1 MAVIEQVIAREILD
15 SRGNPTVEVEVC
27 LEDGTIAT
35 AAVPSGASTG
45 KFEAVELRDGDKS
58 RYSGKG
64 VLTAIDN
71 VNAKIGPAIIGY
83 DATEQ
88 VAIDNLMLK
97 LDGTDNKSNLGAN
110 AILGVSMAVAR
121 AAAESLDLPLFAYLG
136 GFNAKE
142 LPVPMMN
149 ILNGGAHAD
158 NNVDIQEF
166 MIMPVG
172 AESFAEALR
181 SCAEVYHTLKSVL
194 HNKGL
199 STAVGDEGGF
209 APNLEGTED
218 ALNSILAAIKAAGYE
233 PGKDVM
239 IGMDCASSEFYH
251 DGIYD
256 YTKFEGE
263 KGKKRTSAEQVDYLE
278 ELINKFP
285 IDSIEDGMNENDWEG
300 WKKLTERIGNRCQL
314 VGDDLFVTN
323 VDFLAMGIEKGCA
336 NSILIKVNQIGSLTE
351 TLNAIEMA
359 HRHGYTTVTSHRSG
373 ETEDATI
380 ADIAV
385 ATNSGQIKTGSLSRS
400 DRMAKYNQLLRIE
413 EELGDLAVYG
423 YKRIK

>member
-1 MAVIEQVIAREILD
+1 MKIETIKAREILD
-15 SRGNPTVEVEVC
+15 SRGNPTVEVDVI
-27 LEDGTIAT
+27 LDSGIMGR

-45 KFEAVELRDGDKS
+45 VHEALELRDGDKN
-58 RYSGKG
+58 RYGGKG
-64 VLTAIDN
+64 VEKAVCHVNDVIAKALKGANPFEQSRIDS
-71 VNAKIGPAIIGY
+71 ALIA
-83 DATEQ
+83 
-88 VAIDNLMLK
+88 
-97 LDGTDNKSNLGAN
+97 LDGTATKSKLGAN
-110 AILGVSMAVAR
+110 AILGVSLAVAK
-121 AAAESLDLPLFAYLG
+121 AAAAQLGMPLYRYVG
-136 GFNAKE
+136 GVDTYVM
-142 LPVPMMN
+142 PVPMMN
-149 ILNGGAHAD
+149 IINGGSHSDAPIAF
-158 NNVDIQEF
+158 QEF
-166 MIMPVG
+166 MIRPVG
-172 AESFAEALR
+172 ANSFREGLR
-181 SCAEVYHTLKSVL
+181 MGAEVFHALKKVL
-194 HNKGL
+194 HDRGL

-209 APNLEGTED
+209 APGLAGTED
-218 ALNSILAAIKAAGYE
+218 ALDSIIAAIKAAGYE

-239 IGMDCASSEFYH
+239 IAMDCASSEFYH

-256 YTKFEGE
+256 YSKFEGE
-263 KGKKRTSAEQVDYLE
+263 KGKKRTANEQVDYLE
-278 ELINKFP
+278 ELINKYP
-285 IDSIEDGMNENDWEG
+285 IDSIEDGMSENDWEG
-300 WKKLTERIGNRCQL
+300 WKKLTDRIGNRCQL

-413 EELGDLAVYG
+413 EELGNNAVYG
-423 YKRIK
+423 YRRIK

>member
-1 MAVIEQVIAREILD
+1 MQIVDIKGREVLD
-15 SRGNPTVEVEVC
+15 SRGNPTVEVEVI
-27 LEDGTIAT
+27 LDSGAMGR

-45 KFEAVELRDGDKS
+45 EHEALELRDGDKS
-58 RYSGKG
+58 RYLGKG
-64 VLTAIDN
+64 VRKAVEN
-71 VNAKIGPAIIGY
+71 VNEIIAPALFGMS
-83 DATEQ
+83 ALEQ
-88 VAIDNLMLK
+88 REIDQKMID
-97 LDGTDNKSNLGAN
+97 LDGTETKSVLGAN
-110 AILGVSMAVAR
+110 AILGVSLAVAK
-121 AAAESLDLPLFAYLG
+121 AAADELAIPLYRYIG
-136 GFNAKE
+136 GVNAHT

-149 ILNGGAHAD
+149 IINGGSHSDAPIAF
-158 NNVDIQEF
+158 QEF
-166 MIMPVG
+166 MIRPVG
-172 AESFAEALR
+172 APSFREGLR
-181 SCAEVYHTLKSVL
+181 MGAEVFHALKKVL
-194 HNKGL
+194 KDRGL